1 MPNAQ
6 LSNSGRVVVYV
17 LALLLAFT
25 AIQSV
30 RSAGTKS
37 ADDAYLDGLQGK
49 WDMAGTVLGK
59 PVKYHATGA
68 VPTYEADLFLG
79 YDPHA
84 RDYVGHWLDRLGAA
98 GARVVAIGKRDGDT
112 LVIEFP
118 YAEGTFRD
126 TFVFDPKSHAW
137 TLIIDSHSSGTWSNF
152 ATYKLVHSDQS
163 AAR

>member
-1 MPNAQ
+1 
-6 LSNSGRVVVYV
+6 
-17 LALLLAFT
+17 
-25 AIQSV
+25 
-30 RSAGTKS
+30 
-37 ADDAYLDGLQGK
+37 
-49 WDMAGTVLGK
+49 
-59 PVKYHATGA
+59 
-68 VPTYEADLFLG
+68 
-79 YDPHA
+79 
-84 RDYVGHWLDRLGAA
+84 LGAA